1 MLFNSNHSQNKE
13 QNYISNMTNEKKL
26 IIDVMTAL
34 AEGNDQ
40 TLLDAMHDD
49 MKWTWMGSDNLSKT
63 FDGKESILNE
73 LWKSVKTDIARPFRV
88 KANLIIS
95 EGEYVVVEGLGN
107 NKTSNGKEYNNR
119 YCWIIKIIEGKI
131 VELREYMDTDLVRRT
146 F

>member
-1 MLFNSNHSQNKE
+1 MLFNNNYSQTKE
-13 QNYISNMTNEKKL
+13 QNYMTNNTNEKKL
-26 IIDVMTAL
+26 IMDVMTAL

-40 TLLDAMHDD
+40 PLLDAMHAD
-49 MKWTWMGSDNLSKT
+49 MKWTWMGSGNLSKT

-88 KANLIIS
+88 KANLIIT

-107 NKTSNGKEYNNR
+107 NKASNGKDYNNR
-119 YCWIIKIIEGKI
+119 YCWIIKIIDGKI
-131 VELREYMDTDLVRRT
+131 MELREYMDTDLVRRT